1 MAERPDALTEL
12 PQRLHQVQQ
21 CIATAAAQAGRAGT
35 EICLVAV
42 SKRQPL
48 AAVCAAYD
56 AGVRHFG
63 ESTAQEL
70 QAKACGLKD
79 SGRTDAQWHFIGR
92 LQRNK
97 VRAVLLFAQVIHSLD
112 RLALLPLFAQ
122 QRSAVASTP
131 QQVLVQVNIGREPQ
145 KSGVLPSELA
155 ALVAAWQA
163 PLPQELARAPL
174 VGLMAVPP
182 RAGDPEAY
190 FADLV
195 ALRDG
200 LQRDGL
206 VAPGQLRHLSMGMSD
221 DYQQAIAYGATMV
234 RVGSAL
240 FGARPAPASRPPNFS
255 GGTL

>member
-1 MAERPDALTEL
+1 
-12 PQRLHQVQQ
+12 VQQ
-21 CIATAAAQAGRAGT
+21 GIATAAAQAGRAAAAV
-35 EICLVAV
+35 CLVAV

-70 QAKACGLKD
+70 QAKARGLKD
-79 SGRTDAQWHFIGR
+79 SGRSDAQWHFIGR

-97 VRAVLLFAQVIHSLD
+97 VRAVLQHAQVIHSLD
-112 RLALLPLFAQ
+112 RLALLPLFEQERDAL
-122 QRSAVASTP
+122 AAAP
-131 QQVLVQVNIGREPQ
+131 HQVLVQVNIGQEPQ
-145 KSGVLPSELA
+145 KSGVLPSELP

-163 PLPQELARAPL
+163 PLPPGMARAPL

-182 RAGDPEAY
+182 RTGDPDAY
-190 FADLV
+190 FAALV
-195 ALRDG
+195 ALRER

-206 VAPGQLRHLSMGMSD
+206 VGPGQLRHLSMGMSD
-221 DYQQAIAYGATMV
+221 DYQRAIACGATMV

-240 FGARPAPASRPPNFS
+240 FGARPVPATGPNHPS
-255 GGTL
+255 GETL